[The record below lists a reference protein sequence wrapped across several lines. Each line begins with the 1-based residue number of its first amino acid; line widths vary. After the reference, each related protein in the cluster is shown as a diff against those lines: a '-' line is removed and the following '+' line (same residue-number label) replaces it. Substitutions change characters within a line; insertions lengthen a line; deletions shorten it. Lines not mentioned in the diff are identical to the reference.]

1 MERKINISFLLL
13 ITFLMGFAVQPVERF
28 STDDGLVIKDNNTQ
42 LEWQICP
49 QNEESQMADYC
60 FPTELTLNTKVHV
73 YSWPKALEIAESHN
87 GWRLPNLKELV
98 SIINFNNPE
107 SSITVSATG
116 DASGSR
122 AGLPD
127 IFPEKTRQGKYWT
140 STPSYQIDNTNNKY
154 ATVYQVSS
162 HRPAVITES
171 TDPDL
176 QRLYFEPKASVLL
189 VRSAVN

>member
-28 STDDGLVIKDNNTQ
+28 SIDDGLVIKDNNTQ
-42 LEWQICP
+42 LEWQACA
-49 QNEESQMADYC
+49 QNEESQVADYC
-60 FPTELTLNTKVHV
+60 FSTESTPDTNVHV

-116 DASGSR
+116 SGSR

-127 IFPEKTRQGKYWT
+127 IFPEKTRRGKYWT
-140 STPSYQIDNTNNKY
+140 STPSYQIDNSNKY

-176 QRLYFEPKASVLL
+176 EGVYSDPKASVLL
-189 VRSAVN
+189 VRSVVN